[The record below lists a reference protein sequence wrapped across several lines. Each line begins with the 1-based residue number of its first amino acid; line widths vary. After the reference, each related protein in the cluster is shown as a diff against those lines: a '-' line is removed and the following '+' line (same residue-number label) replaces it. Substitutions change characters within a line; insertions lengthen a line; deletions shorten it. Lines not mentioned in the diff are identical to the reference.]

1 MLFKLLAAFPSLP
14 SPCPC
19 CQTNGQTSP
28 KGKRHLL
35 QLKQLLLK
43 CHMQYL
49 GQTTL
54 SQTCMSV
61 LYYLLYF
68 RIYFS
73 IYLSICLSIYP
84 SVYLSIYLHHLLK
97 HYIMFL
103 AQCAVKC
110 VPCGPVSQRK
120 HWPALQTPKCHS
132 PNVEISSSSLSLLQA
147 IELRHAWFLL

>member
-1 MLFKLLAAFPSLP
+1 MLFKLLAASPSLP
-14 SPCPC
+14 SPCQC

-28 KGKRHLL
+28 KGKSHLL

-54 SQTCMSV
+54 SQTFMLCLSV

-73 IYLSICLSIYP
+73 I
-84 SVYLSIYLHHLLK
+84 YLSIYLHHLLK

-132 PNVEISSSSLSLLQA
+132 PNVEMSSSSLSLLQA
-147 IELRHAWFLL
+147 IALRHEWFPL